1 VTETLSQNLEHRNDH
16 AMHHLART
24 TAASRLIP
32 RRWLLFGSRRYSG
45 KAAAEAFRYAKTVG
59 RGDGQ
64 HPNFDIFSDP
74 PRLPNRA
81 HVVELTNATQETL
94 GHDAAHVR
102 KTELRRISKA
112 RANAN
117 TGTVKHYGI
126 LLVALLV
133 GLFEYVVGV
142 HVANLVYQL
151 REQESQLIAVILAV
165 LASLVSWS
173 IASAIREQRREAA
186 KRKVSI
192 LLAVL
197 IAVFI
202 ISLGVVL
209 ATRGGSQFVTA
220 LVTGGTYAQT
230 ADNGA
235 DMSVWLVLPRHLLYP
250 TALAMGAGLIF
261 LMEIIARQND
271 AQRYRREDAKSHRL
285 VLRLAQTMTKSA
297 ARITG
302 ILQLSRAVE
311 EAGRQVLKSYDGGVS
326 EKLSLDLK
334 DTLGTDQPQQSQ
346 EPPAWREDMENL
358 AMALRDE
365 AATLDRSSFPNEVH
379 AS

>member
-1 VTETLSQNLEHRNDH
+1 
-16 AMHHLART
+16 
-24 TAASRLIP
+24 
-32 RRWLLFGSRRYSG
+32 
-45 KAAAEAFRYAKTVG
+45 
-59 RGDGQ
+59 
-64 HPNFDIFSDP
+64 
-74 PRLPNRA
+74 
-81 HVVELTNATQETL
+81 
-94 GHDAAHVR
+94 
-102 KTELRRISKA
+102 
-112 RANAN
+112 
-117 TGTVKHYGI
+117 
-126 LLVALLV
+126 
-133 GLFEYVVGV
+133 LFEYVVGV